1 MAPGRKRLQ
10 RIQWGLETVPY
21 TANAA
26 TARWRGKGSMPED
39 TRVIEE
45 VEEDIG
51 IIGGT
56 DRTNVTLYGG
66 ALSLAEIPASFEQ
79 LQYLFAMALAGPLAG
94 VADGIGSGFVY
105 TTTIPTTAGVLATPF
120 TIEGGDDFEVDRLE
134 GCVITKISFSGTA
147 GESLKVSATISSRY
161 NEKSSFTAALTIPVI
176 EDILVSLGKV
186 YNDAIG
192 GTIGTTQIAN
202 QILGFKL
209 DFEPKWEW
217 KPTMDGSL
225 KPSFV
230 WFTDIN
236 ISGELTY
243 EHDTAVSGT
252 NGAKQYFRNQTPRLL
267 QLKFEGSNLTTP
279 GTYTKKS
286 LIFNLPIKYTK
297 AGAITDKNGNDTVV
311 MGFRSRYNVTAGTAG
326 SIVLVNEV
334 ATMP

>member
-26 TARWRGKGSMPED
+26 TTRWRGKGSMPED
-39 TRVIEE
+39 TRTIEE
-45 VEEDIG
+45 VDEDIG

-79 LQYLFAMALAGPLAG
+79 IQDLFSMGLAGTRTG
-94 VADGIGSGFVY
+94 VADGVGTGKVY
-105 TTTIPTTAGVLATPF
+105 TTTIPTTAGITATPF
-120 TIEGGDDFEVDRLE
+120 SIEGGDDFEVDRLE
-134 GCVITKISFSGTA
+134 GCVATKISFSGTA
-147 GESLKVSATISSRY
+147 GESLKTSATISSRF
-161 NEKSSFTAALTIPVI
+161 NEKSSFTAALTIPTI
-176 EDILVSLGKV
+176 EDIMVSLGKV

-202 QILGFKL
+202 QILGIKL
-209 DFEPKWEW
+209 DIEPVWAW

-225 KPSFV
+225 KPSFA
-230 WFTDIN
+230 WFVGYN
-236 ISGELTY
+236 ITGELTY

-252 NGAKQYFRNQTPRLL
+252 SGAKQWFREQTARLL
-267 QLKFEGSNLTTP
+267 QLKFEGSNLTTA
-279 GTYTKKS
+279 GTYSKKS

-326 SIVLVNEV
+326 SIVVVNQLTV
-334 ATMP
+334 QP